1 MKGELT
7 FLLGRAATG
16 KSERIAEKLKAHQR
30 AGERAVLIVPEQYTY
45 MQEMILTNIQDEAK
59 HELADALH
67 GLLGI
72 QVFSFQRLCERVL
85 QLHGRTHPFLNTQGY
100 RMVIRRAIDKKQKE
114 LKLFR
119 LAGEQAGFAEEAQ
132 SIFQDFKRAG
142 LTPDALDELIVRL
155 PEDAPLTEKL
165 GDLSILYRET
175 EAYLQERYLSMDD
188 AADAAAKLL
197 PESFVAGLPVYI
209 DGMDRPGRQEYMLI
223 ETLLDCCPGVTISLR
238 VNAEPSDDD
247 DLFDPDRQ
255 VLYALNRLGE
265 RLGVTMHTVYCK
277 DQSPRYEPLMRHI
290 ERNLFAYPA
299 AVYRVSAEK
308 LTIFG
313 ASDRRSEAEAL
324 AGEIQRLAR
333 EKIRYRDM
341 AIIVSDLDA
350 YAHLVRRA
358 CERRKIPVFLDRKRP
373 LVGHAAIDAVL
384 SAVRFVSNGYPPS
397 ELLKLIKS
405 GYTDC
410 TQDDAEELD
419 LYLRRTGMRGNQLL
433 KPFHRADP
441 SEGAERARATVADA
455 LASLSMGLA
464 HATVSEQVRALY
476 RFLQETALQRRL
488 EARAESLGR
497 QERVAEMEEHAQVW
511 NLLIEL
517 LDQLDAILGENKVG
531 RKGFLSLLE
540 EGLSGG
546 SIGIVPGTA
555 DQGLVGDVVRTRSKT
570 VRALF
575 IIGANEG
582 LLPRPRQNDGLIDD
596 RELAELRAQGSGLR
610 LSAPELS
617 SYDRLDLYTAISK
630 TTEYLYVSYAYGDAG
645 GELAPAPI
653 VERLQTV
660 CPNCTIKNDI
670 ETSDAPPDCAA
681 QALTLVASDLRRFRD
696 DNIVAERLPA
706 MVELLSEQAD
716 TRNLVDRMMQEC
728 FGRFGTRAIAKEAAA
743 TLYGK
748 TVPMSASRL
757 ESFNNCPFQHFVR
770 YGLAAQEVQ
779 EFTERAMDLGS
790 FYHAA
795 LEAFVNT
802 VIQRKLDWNRLSE
815 ETVFGIVD
823 ETLPGVIAAHNYGI
837 LTENE
842 RLRATLFLLIEV
854 VRQSALAIT
863 RQIGA
868 GSFVPIET
876 EVRFGAGA
884 PFPPIRLTLPDGRE
898 ALVGGKIDR
907 IDRAHVAE
915 GDCLRV
921 IDYKTGGRAF
931 DFTGVLAGL
940 TLQLPLYL
948 LAATGRA
955 KLRAG
960 MYYMPVTQPN
970 ISDTEDDIEAALNDA
985 FRLQGLTL
993 SETEIVR
1000 ASERH
1005 MDGVS
1010 AVLGGVKTVGDGAY
1024 TGSVCSR
1031 AEMDELVELARR
1043 KSEETL
1049 RHMLDG
1055 EMDASPA
1062 ARKKNREA
1070 CKYCDYRS
1078 ICRFDLKTPG
1088 CSVRQLKSIKQ
1099 KEFFELIGGG
1109 EADALDG

>member
-7 FLLGRAATG
+7 LLLGRAATG
-16 KSERIAEKLKAHQR
+16 KSERIVQALREHQQ
-30 AGERAVLIVPEQYTY
+30 AGRRAVLIVPEQYTY

-59 HELADALH
+59 HELADALN

-85 QLHGRTHPFLNTQGY
+85 QLHGRTHPFLNAQGY

-119 LAGEQAGFAEEAQ
+119 LAGGQSGFAEDVQ

-175 EAYLQERYLSMDD
+175 ETYLKERYLSMDD

-197 PESFVAGLPVYI
+197 PESFVAGLPVFI

-223 ETLLDCCPGVTISLR
+223 ETMLGCCPSVTVSLR
-238 VNAEPSDDD
+238 VNAEQSDDD
-247 DLFDPDRQ
+247 ELFEPDRQ
-255 VLYALNRLGE
+255 VLWALKRLGG
-265 RLGVTMHTVYCK
+265 RLGVTVQEEYFK
-277 DQSPRYEPLMRHI
+277 KQSTSCDPLMRHI

-299 AVYRVSAEK
+299 SVYRGDAKK
-308 LTIFG
+308 LMLFG
-313 ASDRRSEAEAL
+313 ASDRRSEVEAL
-324 AGEIQRLAR
+324 AGEIQRRAR
-333 EKIRYRDM
+333 QGIRYRDM
-341 AIIVSDLDA
+341 AIIVSDLEA
-350 YAHLVRRA
+350 YAQLVRRA
-358 CERRKIPVFLDRKRP
+358 CERRNIPVFLDRKRP
-373 LVGHAAIDAVL
+373 LIGHAAIDAVL
-384 SAVRFVSNGYPPS
+384 SAVRFVSNGYPPA
-397 ELLKLIKS
+397 ELLKFIKS

-410 TQDDAEELD
+410 TQDDAEELE
-419 LYLRRTGMRGNQLL
+419 LYLRRTGLRGNQLL
-433 KPFHRADP
+433 KPFTRANP
-441 SEGAERARATVADA
+441 PEGAERARATVAGA
-455 LASLSMGLA
+455 LASLSKGLA
-464 HATVSEQVRALY
+464 RATVSEQVRALY
-476 RFLQETALQRRL
+476 RFLQEMELQRRL
-488 EARAESLGR
+488 EACAEELGR
-497 QERVAEMEEHAQVW
+497 RERIAEMEEHAQVW
-511 NLLIEL
+511 NLLVEL

-531 RKGFLSLLE
+531 RKGFLSLME

-546 SIGIVPGTA
+546 SVGIVPGTA
-555 DQGLVGDVVRTRSKT
+555 DQGLVGDVVRTRSKS

-575 IIGANEG
+575 IVGANEG

-596 RELAELRAQGSGLR
+596 CEIAELRAQGTRLR
-610 LSAPELS
+610 LNASELS

-645 GELAPAPI
+645 GELAPSPI
-653 VERLQTV
+653 VERLQTI
-660 CPNCTIKNDI
+660 CPNCTIQNDI
-670 ETSDAPPDCAA
+670 ETSDALPDCTA

-696 DNIVAERLPA
+696 DGTATKRLPA
-706 MVELLSEQAD
+706 MVELLSKQAE
-716 TRNLVDRMMQEC
+716 TRNLVDRMMHES
-728 FGRFGTRAIAKEAAA
+728 FDRFGERTIGKESAS

-748 TVPMSASRL
+748 IVPMSASRL

-770 YGLAAQEVQ
+770 YGLCAQEVQ
-779 EFTERAMDLGS
+779 EFTERAMDLGA

-795 LEAFVNT
+795 LEAFVNAVT
-802 VIQRKLDWNRLSE
+802 QKGTDWNRLSD
-815 ETVFGIVD
+815 TAVFEIVD
-823 ETLPGVIAAHNYGI
+823 ETLPAVIADHNYGI
-837 LTENE
+837 LAENE

-854 VRQSALAIT
+854 IRQSALAIV
-863 RQIGA
+863 RQICA
-868 GSFVPIET
+868 GSFVPAET

-884 PFPPIRLTLPDGRE
+884 PFPPIRLTLADGGV

-907 IDRAHVAE
+907 IDRAHAA
-915 GDCLRV
+915 GRDCLRV
-921 IDYKTGGRAF
+921 VDYKTGGRDF

-948 LAATGRA
+948 LAATGHA
-955 KLRAG
+955 ELRAG

-970 ISDTEDDIEAALNDA
+970 ISDTEEDIEAALNDA

-993 SETEIVR
+993 SEAEVVR
-1000 ASERH
+1000 ASERN
-1005 MDGVS
+1005 MQGAS
-1010 AVLGGVKTVGDGAY
+1010 AVLGGVKAAGEGAY

-1031 AEMDELVELARR
+1031 AEMDALVELARR

-1055 EMDASPA
+1055 EMSASPA

-1070 CKYCDYRS
+1070 CKYCSYRS
-1078 ICRFDLKTPG
+1078 ICRFDRKTPG
-1088 CSVRQLKSIKQ
+1088 CNVRQFKGIKQ

-1109 EADALDG
+1109 DADALDK

>member
-7 FLLGRAATG
+7 LLLGRAATG
-16 KSERIAEKLKAHQR
+16 KSGQIVKKLKEHQQ
-30 AGERAVLIVPEQYTY
+30 AGQRAVLIVPEQYTY
-45 MQEMILTNIQDEAK
+45 MQEMILTNIQDETRS
-59 HELADALH
+59 ELADALD

-85 QLHGRTHPFLNTQGY
+85 QLHGQVHPFLNTQGY

-119 LAGEQAGFAEEAQ
+119 LVGEQSGFAEDVQ
-132 SIFQDFKRAG
+132 SIFRDFKRAG
-142 LTPDALDELIVRL
+142 LTPDTLDELIVRL
-155 PEDAPLTEKL
+155 PEDAPLVEKL
-165 GDLSILYRET
+165 SDLSILYRET
-175 EAYLQERYLSMDD
+175 EAYLSERYLSMED
-188 AADAAAKLL
+188 AADAAKKLL

-209 DGMDRPGRQEYMLI
+209 DGMDRPSRQEYMLI
-223 ETLLDCCPGVTISLR
+223 ETMLGCCPGVTISLR
-238 VNAEPSDDD
+238 VNAEQSVDDE
-247 DLFDPDRQ
+247 LFEPDRQ
-255 VLYALNRLGE
+255 VLMSLKRLAE
-265 RLGVTMHTVYCK
+265 RVGVTVHETYFTK
-277 DQSPRYEPLMRHI
+277 QSEHCDPLMRHI

-299 AVYRVSAEK
+299 ECYQRDAEK
-308 LTIFG
+308 LTLFG
-313 ASDRRSEAEAL
+313 ASDRRSEVEAL

-333 EKIRYRDM
+333 NGVRYRDM

-358 CERRKIPVFLDRKRP
+358 CERRNIPVFLDRKRP
-373 LVGHAAIDAVL
+373 LIGHAAIDAVL
-384 SAVRFVSNGYPPS
+384 SAVRFVSNGYPAA
-397 ELLKLIKS
+397 ELLKFIKS

-433 KPFHRADP
+433 KPFTRANP
-441 SEGAERARATVADA
+441 SEGAERARAAVADA
-455 LASLSMGLA
+455 LASLSKGLA
-464 HATVSEQVRALY
+464 RATVSEQVRALY
-476 RFLQETALQRRL
+476 RFLQETELQERL
-488 EARAESLGR
+488 EMRAEELGK
-497 QERVAEMEEHAQVW
+497 QERIAEMEEHAQVW

-546 SIGIVPGTA
+546 SVGIVPGTA
-555 DQGLVGDVVRTRSKT
+555 DQGLVGDVIRTRSKS

-575 IIGANEG
+575 IVGANEG

-596 RELAELRAQGSGLR
+596 REIAELRGQGASLR
-610 LSAPELS
+610 LNAPELS

-630 TTEYLYVSYAYGDAG
+630 ATEYLYVSYAYGDAG
-645 GELAPAPI
+645 GELAPSLI
-653 VERLQTV
+653 VERLQAI
-660 CPNCTIKNDI
+660 CPKCKIRNDI
-670 ETSDAPPDCAA
+670 ENSDALPDCTA

-696 DNIVAERLPA
+696 GGTATKRLPA
-706 MVELLSEQAD
+706 MIELLREQTE
-716 TRNLVDRMMQEC
+716 TRNLVDRMINES
-728 FGRFGTRAIAKEAAA
+728 FDRFGERSIGKEAAI

-748 TVPMSASRL
+748 IVPISASRL

-795 LEAFVNT
+795 LEAFVNA
-802 VIQRKLDWNRLSE
+802 VIQKKLDWKQLSDE
-815 ETVFGIVD
+815 SVFEIVD
-823 ETLPGVIAAHNYGI
+823 EILPAVIAEHNYGI
-837 LTENE
+837 LVENE

-854 VRQSALAIT
+854 IRQSALAIV
-863 RQIGA
+863 RQVCA
-868 GSFVPIET
+868 GSFVPVDT

-884 PFPPIRLTLPDGRE
+884 PFPPIRLTLPNGGE

-907 IDRAHVAE
+907 IDHARIAE

-921 IDYKTGGRAF
+921 IDYKTGGRDF

-948 LAATGRA
+948 LAATGKA
-955 KLRAG
+955 QLRAG

-970 ISDTEDDIEAALNDA
+970 ISDTEEDIEAALNDA

-993 SETEIVR
+993 SEAEIIR
-1000 ASERH
+1000 ASEHH
-1005 MDGVS
+1005 MEGTS
-1010 AVLGGVKTVGDGAY
+1010 TVLGGVKATGEDAY
-1024 TGSVCSR
+1024 SGSICSR
-1031 AEMDELVELARR
+1031 AEMDALVALAQ
-1043 KSEETL
+1043 KKAEQTL
-1049 RHMLDG
+1049 QQMLDG
-1055 EMDASPA
+1055 KMSASPV

-1070 CKYCDYRS
+1070 CKYCSYRS
-1078 ICRFDLKTPG
+1078 ICRFDQKTPG
-1088 CSVRQLKSIKQ
+1088 CKVRQLKSIKQ

-1109 EADALDG
+1109 NADALDN